1 MINPVVLTKFCMDKV
16 LIIVNAKVKAEG
28 KLIASPVTEKMI
40 RSLTLAIEQD
50 SPSFAIEIVTPPA
63 LRTKIELVLA
73 AKQRPIYCPLT
84 IQIPPALR
92 LPAQDIFQA
101 CQDIS
106 GRREWVSQQLEI
118 KVNLGSN
125 SFGDRWLPVIVSP
138 DGLRF
143 GEVIGEREV
152 PNAYQQPI
160 EVNKQHRKPLM
171 TLARKLIENLKAPPS
186 VYLLQFS
193 VLEGEIVFDR
203 LWPFPAAPAIAS
215 LSNPEP
221 NLYALYWQCIRKQQ
235 LIEA

>member
-1 MINPVVLTKFCMDKV
+1 
-16 LIIVNAKVKAEG
+16 
-28 KLIASPVTEKMI
+28 
-40 RSLTLAIEQD
+40 
-50 SPSFAIEIVTPPA
+50 
-63 LRTKIELVLA
+63 
-73 AKQRPIYCPLT
+73 
-84 IQIPPALR
+84 
-92 LPAQDIFQA
+92 
-101 CQDIS
+101 
-106 GRREWVSQQLEI
+106 
-118 KVNLGSN
+118 VNLGSN
-125 SFGDRWLPVIVSP
+125 SFGDRWLPVIVYP

-193 VLEGEIVFDR
+193 VLEGEIIFDR